1 MILYGDPFG
10 SLKNRRFFQNRATPF
25 GSVTARFKGR
35 AFSPIRPYSAAFLPG
50 NMSYAAYMVCCPYKT
65 LGVTGKTMKNFKFGP
80 GSQPCMRRTVRQ
92 PDFPSVPCPDI
103 VPRVIPSE
111 HPLKSTL
118 MRRVCG

>member
-1 MILYGDPFG
+1 
-10 SLKNRRFFQNRATPF
+10 
-25 GSVTARFKGR
+25 
-35 AFSPIRPYSAAFLPG
+35 
-50 NMSYAAYMVCCPYKT
+50 MSYAAYMVCCPYKT

-111 HPLKSTL
+111 HPLKSGIAAFLYSGGGFHGCGNNRQGTQPRFGLPDRLPGKETGCVLL
-118 MRRVCG
+118 MIIPAYYLI